1 MRIDSQLKQTIICT
15 GAVGAFF
22 GFLFAVASIAFYSE
36 QGRAIS
42 LGYGPV
48 HWTVYAGQAA
58 LAFSASVVG
67 CILFFGLIPTALQ
80 HLFVYVAGL
89 FIRRA

>member
-1 MRIDSQLKQTIICT
+1 MRIDPQLKQTIIST
-15 GAVGAFF
+15 GAVGSFV
-22 GFLFAVASIAFYSE
+22 GVLFALASIAFYSE

-48 HWTVYAGQAA
+48 HWTVYAGHAVV
-58 LAFSASVVG
+58 AFLASVVG
-67 CILFFGLIPTALQ
+67 CILVFGLLPAALQ
-80 HLFVYVAGL
+80 GSISYLARR